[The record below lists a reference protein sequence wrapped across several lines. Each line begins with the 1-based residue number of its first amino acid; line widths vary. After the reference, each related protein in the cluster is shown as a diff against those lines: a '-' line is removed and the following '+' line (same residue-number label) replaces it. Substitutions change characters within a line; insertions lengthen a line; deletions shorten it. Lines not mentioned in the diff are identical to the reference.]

1 MNENQKKQ
9 EMPLV
14 IVSGVVFEQIKPGLK
29 KAKLVTLP
37 LREKYYA
44 RENFPPRLQGFIT
57 LAEIANLVPKGTT
70 ENGELVCA
78 KTK

>member
-37 LREKYYA
+37 LRES
-44 RENFPPRLQGFIT
+44 IT
-57 LAEIANLVPKGTT
+57 LVRIFLLVYRD
-70 ENGELVCA
+70 L
-78 KTK
+78 